1 MVEENKGSAGIE
13 NMDEENQSQRE
24 LQKQNVEDMLKKV
37 NMLVTIKVINF

>member
-37 NMLVTIKVINF
+37 NMLVIIKVIKF

>member
-1 MVEENKGSAGIE
+1 MVEENKGSEGIE

-37 NMLVTIKVINF
+37 NMLVTIKVINI

>member
-37 NMLVTIKVINF
+37 NMLVTIKVNNF

>member
-1 MVEENKGSAGIE
+1 MVEENKGSEGIE

-37 NMLVTIKVINF
+37 NMLVIIKVINF

>member
-37 NMLVTIKVINF
+37 NMLVIIKVINF

>member
-37 NMLVTIKVINF
+37 NMLVVIKVINF